1 MAVPKR
7 RVSHTRAAKRRTH
20 YKVTLPMPVKDKD
33 GSWKMPH
40 RVNPTTGQY
49 KQQMIKIAIDAMGGD
64 FGPAPIVEGVLQAL
78 SEASFEAIL
87 VGKRA
92 EIESLVPKGLESRI
106 SYEEASDVFDM
117 DEMATDA
124 LKRKDSSIYKAIEL
138 VRNGSADAVVSAGHS
153 GATMSLATLR
163 IGRLDGVSRP
173 PIATLMPTIIRGKK
187 TLVLDVGA
195 NVDCKPEHLFEFAVM
210 SEAYAQQIL
219 RIQKPKIS
227 LLSNGEEDCK
237 GNETSKAAFEL
248 LKKMDNFVGNAEGNQ
263 VFDGSVDI
271 IVCDGFVG
279 NILLKTAEGVS
290 GAISKI
296 IKRNIKESAI
306 AMIGAVLLKRVFKK
320 LKNDVDYDEYG
331 GAPLLGV
338 KKCTIISHGKSSPK
352 AIKNAIFQSIKFS
365 KSNINEQIISK
376 LASYNQ

>member
-1 MAVPKR
+1 
-7 RVSHTRAAKRRTH
+7 
-20 YKVTLPMPVKDKD
+20 
-33 GSWKMPH
+33 
-40 RVNPTTGQY
+40 
-49 KQQMIKIAIDAMGGD
+49 MIKIAIDAMGGD
-64 FGPAPIVEGVLQAL
+64 FGPAPIVEGVSQAL

-92 EIESLVPKGLESRI
+92 EIEPLVPKGLESRI

-219 RIQKPKIS
+219 HTQKPKIS

-296 IKRNIKESAI
+296 IKRNVKESAI
-306 AMIGAVLLKRVFKK
+306 AMIGAVLLNRVFKK

-376 LASYNQ
+376 LESYNQ

>member
-1 MAVPKR
+1 
-7 RVSHTRAAKRRTH
+7 
-20 YKVTLPMPVKDKD
+20 
-33 GSWKMPH
+33 
-40 RVNPTTGQY
+40 
-49 KQQMIKIAIDAMGGD
+49 MIKIAIDAMGGD
-64 FGPAPIVEGVLQAL
+64 FGPAPIVEGVSQAL

-92 EIESLVPKGLESRI
+92 EIEPLVPKGLESRI

-219 RIQKPKIS
+219 HIQKPKIS

-306 AMIGAVLLKRVFKK
+306 AMIGAVLLNRVFKK

>member
-1 MAVPKR
+1 
-7 RVSHTRAAKRRTH
+7 
-20 YKVTLPMPVKDKD
+20 
-33 GSWKMPH
+33 
-40 RVNPTTGQY
+40 
-49 KQQMIKIAIDAMGGD
+49 MIKIAIDAMGGD

-78 SEASFEAIL
+78 NEASFEAIL

-92 EIESLVPKGLESRI
+92 EIEPLVPKGMESRI

-138 VRNGSADAVVSAGHS
+138 VRNSSADAVVSAGHS

-210 SEAYAQQIL
+210 GEAYAQQIL

-296 IKRNIKESAI
+296 IKRNVKESAI

>member
-1 MAVPKR
+1 M
-7 RVSHTRAAKRRTH
+7 
-20 YKVTLPMPVKDKD
+20 
-33 GSWKMPH
+33 
-40 RVNPTTGQY
+40 
-49 KQQMIKIAIDAMGGD
+49 
-64 FGPAPIVEGVLQAL
+64 
-78 SEASFEAIL
+78 
-87 VGKRA
+87 
-92 EIESLVPKGLESRI
+92 PKGLESRI